1 MKFFKAK
8 ARSLLFTSSLIA
20 TLLSYPAAADDTE
33 IFFSESV
40 SSVNPNV
47 MFVVDVSGSMDQE
60 VTGSGGQ
67 SRLTVM
73 QNALKT
79 VLNSAPDNLNVG
91 LMNYGEVKYRDEG
104 HGIKF
109 PITDI
114 TAFAEPVV
122 SEKLKTNA
130 WGHKEWWNSSIPKTD
145 TDTTVRSYLSEIT
158 NWYWKDNWYKEVVDE
173 NTATEMDHVGVTP
186 IVDALYEAAMYFRG
200 EKVSFGLGSIG
211 YWNRWAAHQSTYEG
225 DPVVWEE
232 DQCESTYTKTHND
245 PVDFASNDNPW
256 YRCPAD
262 PYNPQSPGTYE
273 NCRNNEVCT
282 TETETNCK
290 NWVNSYCTEEIVDES
305 GDTNC
310 APGKR
315 VSGYCNN
322 DEYETRTVQKCK
334 YEICQGGYSA
344 KPNYTTPIKQT
355 CQSNFIV
362 LLSDGKPQYSYDFDD
377 EGDRDG
383 TNSPPPTYEKLE
395 KGEFPVMLDKAD
407 SSNKFDHTSC
417 DSNKTPN
424 GYRSGACGP
433 EMTDFL
439 SKADNS
445 DLEGVQTV
453 NTYAI
458 GFGLDGEASAQDYLK
473 SLVSTDDPST
483 PEVEGYFSA
492 EDEDQLSQAFSN
504 ILSSIS
510 STTTSFASPGYS
522 VDLKTGLFNEED
534 IYIPVFD
541 KSLSPRWSGN
551 LKKFRLATDA
561 NGKSSVVDKYNKL
574 AVDNLGVFT
583 EEAVDIWSKSTSGDG
598 RDVAKGGVAQLID
611 PNSRKAYTDIACS
624 DNGDACEFLTIAKNR
639 IHPENDEST
648 GTGAITNEVLG
659 LDEDETE
666 TTRINMLN
674 FIRGR
679 KWNSETGV
687 YDLFPHM
694 GDMLHTEPLIVT
706 YDKNYKDATTPNG
719 QVIYATT
726 NEGYLHAFDTVT
738 GKEVFAFMPSSLM
751 KNIPTQY
758 YNSSI
763 GEHAYGIDGIMS
775 KREERDEYGN
785 ITKVLLYF
793 GLRRGG
799 REYYA
804 LDVTKPTNPKL
815 LWKIDALAQEA
826 IDDKKSCKKSAKSE
840 KSEKTECTVDGT
852 VGKGDFAK
860 LGQSWSTPYLAKI
873 RTSDTNFKD
882 VVIFSGGYDIN
893 QDEYQPDRNANDT
906 VGNEIFIVDA
916 DSGALLWS
924 ANNSALTHSIPG
936 GMRILDMN
944 QDGAIDRMYFAD
956 TGGNVWRLELPM
968 GPSYDL
974 SDSKLIKFAE
984 LGGKGSDNRMFY
996 NEPDVALLK
1005 SKGVNWLTIA
1015 IGSGYRAHPA
1025 DNEVNDNFYVLLD
1038 NAVNTPLTEKIDKSG
1053 KFQTLGPNDLEA
1065 ISISGITGAPTI
1077 NRGGIGDETILDLEK
1092 AGWYLEMPSTGEKV
1106 LAPSITSEGNVMFT
1120 TLVPP
1125 DSGADLSGINLCE
1138 APITQGRFYSF
1149 NILTAEAGSDVDRSG
1164 TVTDIDVMTV
1174 VTANE
1179 IPGSPQRI
1187 FNKPA
1192 CNDTECTQLVDIR
1205 VGKRAEALTT
1215 YDASL
1220 LESVFWTNPNRK

>member
-1 MKFFKAK
+1 MNFVKAK
-8 ARSLLFTSSLIA
+8 SRSLALTMSFFGA
-20 TLLSYPAAADDTE
+20 LLSYPVMADDTE

-47 MFVVDVSGSMDQE
+47 MFVVDVSGSMDEE

-73 QNALKT
+73 QNALRT
-79 VLNSAPDNLNVG
+79 VLKSAPDNLNVG
-91 LMNYGEVKYRDEG
+91 LMNYGEIKYHDEG
-104 HGIKF
+104 HGVKF

-122 SEKLKTNA
+122 SEKLETNE
-130 WGHKEWWNSSIPKTD
+130 WGYTEWWNSSIPKTD
-145 TDTTVRSYLSEIT
+145 PTTTVRSYLSEIT
-158 NWYWKDNWYKEVVDE
+158 NWYWKDNWYKEVVDN

-200 EKVSFGLGSIG
+200 EDVSFGLGSIG

-225 DPVVWEE
+225 EPVIWQEE
-232 DQCESTYTKTHND
+232 LCESSYVRTHND
-245 PVDFASNDNPW
+245 PIDFANGEQPW

-262 PYNPQSPGTYE
+262 SANPQSPGTYE
-273 NCRNNEVCT
+273 NCQSNEICT

-290 NWVNSYCTEEIVDES
+290 EWVNSYCTEEVVDE
-305 GDTNC
+305 GGANNC
-310 APGKR
+310 AEGKR
-315 VSGYCNN
+315 VAGYCKNE
-322 DEYETRTVQKCK
+322 DYETITVQKCK
-334 YEICQGGYSA
+334 YNICEGGYSS
-344 KPNYTTPIKQT
+344 KPKYRTPIKQA

-377 EGDRDG
+377 EGNRDG
-383 TNSPPPTYEKLE
+383 TNSPPPTFEKLE
-395 KGEFPVMLDKAD
+395 SGEFPAMVDFVD
-407 SSNKFDHTSC
+407 SSNRFDHSSC
-417 DSNKTPN
+417 ASNKTPN

-433 EMTDFL
+433 EMTAFL

-445 DLEGVQTV
+445 NLEGVQTID
-453 NTYAI
+453 TYAI

-473 SLVSTDDPST
+473 SLVSTDDPAT
-483 PEVEGYFSA
+483 PEIEGYFSA
-492 EDEDQLSQAFSN
+492 EDENQLSRAFSN
-504 ILSSIS
+504 ILAKIS
-510 STTTSFASPGYS
+510 TTTTSFASPGYS

-551 LKKFRLATDA
+551 LKKFKLATDA
-561 NGKSSVVDKYNKL
+561 NGKSSVVDKYGNV

-583 EEAVDIWSKSTSGDG
+583 EETVDIWSKSTSGDG
-598 RDVAKGGVAQLID
+598 RDVSKGGVAQLID
-611 PNSRKAYTDIACS
+611 PNNRKAYTDIACS
-624 DNGDACEFLTIAKNR
+624 GNECEFLTIAKNR
-639 IHPENDEST
+639 IHPENDISS
-648 GTGAITNEVLG
+648 GSGAITNEVLG
-659 LDEDETE
+659 LDEDETSA
-666 TTRINMLN
+666 TRINMLN

-687 YDLFPHM
+687 YDLSPHM

-706 YDKNYKDATTPNG
+706 YDKNYKDGATPNG

-738 GKEVFAFMPSSLM
+738 GKEIFAFMPSSLM

-775 KREERDEYGN
+775 KRVERDKDGS

-804 LDVTKPTNPKL
+804 LDVTKPDNPKL

-826 IDDKKSCKKSAKSE
+826 IDDKKSCKKSAKSR
-840 KSEKTECTVDGT
+840 KSEKTECTIDGT
-852 VGKGDFAK
+852 LGKGDFAK

-873 RTSDTNFKD
+873 RTSDKGFKD
-882 VVIFSGGYDIN
+882 VVIFSGGYDVN
-893 QDEYQPDRNANDT
+893 QDEYQSDRNDTDT

-916 DSGALLWS
+916 GNGNLIWS
-924 ANNSALTHSIPG
+924 ANNSALKHSIPG
-936 GMRILDMN
+936 GMRILDLN

-968 GPSYDL
+968 GPSYEL
-974 SDSKLIKFAE
+974 SGAKLIKFAE
-984 LGGKGSDNRMFY
+984 LGGKGSDNRMFF

-1015 IGSGYRAHPA
+1015 VGSGYRAHPA
-1025 DNEVNDNFYVLLD
+1025 DNVVDDNFYVLLD

-1053 KFQTLGPNDLEA
+1053 DFKTLEPGDLEVIT
-1065 ISISGITGAPTI
+1065 ISDITGAPSI
-1077 NRGGIGDETILDLEK
+1077 NRGGIGDKTILDLKK

-1106 LAPSITSEGNVMFT
+1106 LAPSITSEGSVMFT

-1125 DSGADLSGINLCE
+1125 DSGADLSGRDLCE

-1149 NILTAEAGSDVDRSG
+1149 NILTAEAGSDVNNSG

-1187 FNKPA
+1187 FNKPT
-1192 CNDTECTQLVDIR
+1192 CKGMECTQLVDIR
-1205 VGKRAEALTT
+1205 VGKRSEALTT